1 MIVSHLRYLA
11 AFCIVGCVA
20 APSFAEPV
28 SFKKQIATIL
38 IDNCLSCHGP
48 KKAEGGWRVDTI
60 ERLKSAG
67 DSTSASL
74 TAGQPENSELLARM
88 KSDDPAT
95 RMPYD
100 SEPLSA
106 ETIALVQQ
114 WIAEGANFEDADA
127 KQSLYK
133 VIPPP
138 THPASPEKYKAPLP
152 ATATVFRP
160 DGQEIVVAGY
170 NEVLVKKATDGSLVR
185 RIGNLPQRI
194 YGLSFSPDGTTLA
207 VAGGTP
213 GRLGEVRLVK
223 FDTGEITRVL
233 SSAADVVFDAQFSP
247 NGQRLATASADG
259 VVRVFN
265 VVDGAEQLAMPSHSD
280 WILAL
285 AWSAD
290 GAKLASASRDK
301 TAKAYD
307 ANTGDLLATY
317 STHNAAVRGVA
328 FNADGT
334 EVWSLGSDNKL
345 HRWAIA
351 DSAKKA
357 EQALAA
363 EGYKLVRSGDFIL
376 AATAEK
382 KVRQWK
388 LDGTLVREFAGANDW
403 LLAADINPATKRVVA
418 GSFDGEIRLWNLDDG
433 AAVANFPAAP

>member
-1 MIVSHLRYLA
+1 MNRFRVLA
-11 AFCIVGCVA
+11 LATLLAGFPGA
-20 APSFAEPV
+20 SLWAEPV
-28 SFKKQIATIL
+28 SFKKQIAPVL
-38 IDNCLSCHGP
+38 IDHCVSCHGP

-60 ERLKSAG
+60 ERLKTPG
-67 DSTSASL
+67 DSTVASL
-74 TAGQPENSELLARM
+74 TASQPAASELLTRL
-88 KSDDPAT
+88 KSTDPAT
-95 RMPYD
+95 RMPFD
-100 SEPLSA
+100 SEPLA
-106 ETIALVQQ
+106 PETIALVEQ

-138 THPASPEKYKAPLP
+138 THPAAPAKYIAPLP
-152 ATATVFRP
+152 ATATVFKP

-170 NEVLVKKATDGSLVR
+170 NEVVVKKTADGALVR

-194 YGLSFSPDGTTLA
+194 YSLAFSPDGTMLA

-213 GRLGEVRLVK
+213 GRLGEVRLVR
-223 FDTGEITRVL
+223 FETGEIVRVV
-233 SSAADVVFDAQFSP
+233 SSSADVVFDAQFSP
-247 NGQRLATASADG
+247 NGARLATASADG

-265 VVDGAEQLAMPSHSD
+265 VADGVEQLTMPSHSD
-280 WILAL
+280 WIMAV

-317 STHNAAVRGVA
+317 STHNAPVRGVA
-328 FNADGT
+328 FNADGA
-334 EVWSLGSDNKL
+334 EVLSLGSDNKL

-351 DSAKKA
+351 DSAKKG

-363 EGYKLVRSGDFIL
+363 EGYKLVRSGEWLL

-403 LLAADINPATKRVVA
+403 LLAADIHPGTKRVVA
-418 GSFDGEIRLWNLDDG
+418 GSFDGELRLWNLDDG
-433 AAVANFPAAP
+433 AAVATFPASP